1 VLTTREYITSERGLS
16 SLHKEAG
23 VPYNSVTCRA
33 RKPEIAEENVR
44 MSDVIQKGRLAWR
57 LINDPRV
64 PGWVKVGIP
73 LLVLLYF
80 FSPIDFIPDIL
91 LGLGQLDDLGVV
103 LLGLSL
109 IARFSPQPV
118 VEEHRQAMG
127 MDARPE
133 TSRPAGNGPGYQN
146 APHRGPAG
154 EPTRPIEGEYRVLG
168 SDSQ

>member
-1 VLTTREYITSERGLS
+1 
-16 SLHKEAG
+16 
-23 VPYNSVTCRA
+23 
-33 RKPEIAEENVR
+33 
-44 MSDVIQKGRLAWR
+44 MSDMIQKARLAWR

-127 MDARPE
+127 MDVRPE
-133 TSRPAGNGPGYQN
+133 ASQQTRRTGDSSSNWN
-146 APHRGPAG
+146 APQRGPSG

-168 SDSQ
+168 SDGQ

>member
-1 VLTTREYITSERGLS
+1 
-16 SLHKEAG
+16 
-23 VPYNSVTCRA
+23 
-33 RKPEIAEENVR
+33 

-127 MDARPE
+127 LDARPDAGRQ
-133 TSRPAGNGPGYQN
+133 TRPPGDSSSYWN
-146 APHRGPAG
+146 APPRGSSG
-154 EPTRPIEGEYRVLG
+154 EPTRSIEGEYRVLG
-168 SDSQ
+168 SDDQ